1 MITALLMML
10 QSSVPVA
17 SPMPTEAAP
26 VDPLSPAKPA
36 TCRAKPDEDGE
47 IIVCGR
53 TDNGRYRLKPL
64 TTQYDKPKGPG
75 IGFDLGN
82 GAQGN
87 AYTTQTVSP
96 DGKPDKRIM
105 VRVTFPF

>member
-1 MITALLMML
+1 MITAMLMML

-17 SPMPTEAAP
+17 AEAART
-26 VDPLSPAKPA
+26 DPPTPARPE
-36 TCRAKPDEDGE
+36 TCRSRSDEDGE

-53 TDNGRYRLKPL
+53 TNNGRYRLRPL

-82 GAQGN
+82 GARGN

-105 VRVTFPF
+105 VTVNIPF

>member
-1 MITALLMML
+1 MITAMLMLL
-10 QSSVPVA
+10 QSSAPVA
-17 SPMPTEAAP
+17 AEAAR
-26 VDPLSPAKPA
+26 VDSPPPAKPA
-36 TCRAKPDEDGE
+36 TCRARSDEDGE

-53 TDNGRYRLKPL
+53 TNNGRYRLRPL
-64 TTQYDKPKGPG
+64 TTQYDKLKGPG
-75 IGFDLGN
+75 VGFDLGN

-105 VRVTFPF
+105 VTVTVPF

>member
-1 MITALLMML
+1 MLMML
-10 QSSVPVA
+10 QSSAPTTAPVA
-17 SPMPTEAAP
+17 AEATRA
-26 VDPLSPAKPA
+26 DPQTRARPD
-36 TCRAKPDEDGE
+36 TCRSRSDENGE

-53 TDNGRYRLKPL
+53 TNNGRYRLQPL

-82 GAQGN
+82 GARGN
-87 AYTTQTVSP
+87 AYTTRTVSP

-105 VRVTFPF
+105 VTVTVPF

>member
-1 MITALLMML
+1 MITSILMLL
-10 QSSVPVA
+10 QSSAPVA
-17 SPMPTEAAP
+17 AQAAR
-26 VDPLSPAKPA
+26 VDPPTPTGSES
-36 TCRAKPDEDGE
+36 CRSRSDDDGE

-64 TTQYDKPKGPG
+64 TTQYDKLKGPG
-75 IGFDLGN
+75 LGFDLGN

-87 AYTTQTVSP
+87 VYAATTQSP

-105 VRVTFPF
+105 VTVTMPF